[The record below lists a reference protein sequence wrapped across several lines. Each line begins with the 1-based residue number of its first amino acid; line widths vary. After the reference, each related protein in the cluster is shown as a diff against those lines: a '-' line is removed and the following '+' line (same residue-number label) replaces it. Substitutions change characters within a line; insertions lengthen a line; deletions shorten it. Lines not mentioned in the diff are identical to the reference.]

1 MRAKFYPVLLMLAAA
16 TSGAA
21 SDTSRAMVNTE
32 SVPIY
37 AETSRSSVVVKTLA
51 KGEAVTIAYTV
62 ATGEGDWCSM
72 SDRAGYVLC
81 SFLTREEP
89 PKPET
94 TAAPLPAGI
103 TTPAAPAAPPQQPV
117 PQVNPHPPAEPALF
131 TPEQTRAFNVAQI

>member
-1 MRAKFYPVLLMLAAA
+1 MSAQLCQVLLVLGGAP
-16 TSGAA
+16 SGAA
-21 SDTSRAMVNTE
+21 CDTSRAMVNTE

-103 TTPAAPAAPPQQPV
+103 TTAAAPAAPTHQRV
-117 PQVNPHPPAEPALF
+117 PQVIPPPPPEPAVF
-131 TPEQTRAFNVAQI
+131 TPRQTALLSAGKM